1 MQLSPETRSIL
12 RQYKTLINER
22 RHESGLSPVTTA
34 KVLDEICESATRQCA
49 VYLCGHFILQG
60 GQGCTV
66 NNPGGAYEPPVRA
79 RKPCHPFGLTDGKAS
94 ACGAAPPAL
103 M

>member
-22 RHESGLSPVTTA
+22 RRESGLSPVTTA

-60 GQGCTV
+60 GEGDAQQIIRAGHMRRLFARENTV
-66 NNPGGAYEPPVRA
+66 IPSG
-79 RKPCHPFGLTDGKAS
+79 
-94 ACGAAPPAL
+94 
-103 M
+103 

>member
-22 RHESGLSPVTTA
+22 RRESGLGPVTTA

-60 GQGCTV
+60 GQGDGQWGICAACSRTKTQSSL
-66 NNPGGAYEPPVRA
+66 RA
-79 RKPCHPFGLTDGKAS
+79 DV
-94 ACGAAPPAL
+94 AARPAPAALPPPAL

>member
-1 MQLSPETRSIL
+1 MSDKTIVGIDVAKNTLEVFIDTTGQLLHLENSASGVHELQKALTRSIL

-22 RHESGLSPVTTA
+22 RRESGLSPVTTA

-60 GQGCTV
+60 GQG
-66 NNPGGAYEPPVRA
+66 
-79 RKPCHPFGLTDGKAS
+79 DGK
-94 ACGAAPPAL
+94 
-103 M
+103 

>member
-1 MQLSPETRSIL
+1 MAASRRRVQRRAFTLTRSIL

-22 RHESGLSPVTTA
+22 RREFGLSPVTTA

-60 GQGCTV
+60 GQG
-66 NNPGGAYEPPVRA
+66 
-79 RKPCHPFGLTDGKAS
+79 DGQ
-94 ACGAAPPAL
+94 
-103 M
+103 

>member
-1 MQLSPETRSIL
+1 MPDRETGGIASGNRKKENTMQLSPETRSIL

-22 RHESGLSPVTTA
+22 RRESGLSPVTTA

-60 GQGCTV
+60 GQG
-66 NNPGGAYEPPVRA
+66 
-79 RKPCHPFGLTDGKAS
+79 DGK
-94 ACGAAPPAL
+94 
-103 M
+103 

>member
-22 RHESGLSPVTTA
+22 RRESGLSPVTTA
-34 KVLDEICESATRQCA
+34 KVLDEICESATRHPPLEKSCQCPPRQCA

-60 GQGCTV
+60 GQG
-66 NNPGGAYEPPVRA
+66 
-79 RKPCHPFGLTDGKAS
+79 DGK
-94 ACGAAPPAL
+94 
-103 M
+103 